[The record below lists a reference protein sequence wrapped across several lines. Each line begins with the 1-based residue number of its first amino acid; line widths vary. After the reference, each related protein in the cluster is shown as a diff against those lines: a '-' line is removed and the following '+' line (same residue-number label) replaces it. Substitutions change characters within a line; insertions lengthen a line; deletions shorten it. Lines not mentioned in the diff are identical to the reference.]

1 MLVASNETEVVRV
14 LFQILMEGDR
24 RKMDAAS
31 NDSRTGG
38 GARDLRFRP
47 ESEFLPFFR
56 KLLPEVVLESREST
70 QIETYRGSVSWEAS
84 GQQKSQVMTVW
95 PATDARPNECRIA
108 TINQFDFS
116 SLVKKDPGG
125 GPSIFMLF
133 QQQNGVVRA
142 YFTTETS
149 LRSEN
154 WHPTIKTFAEV
165 WLATAHKH
173 KSAFL
178 DLEANERFPP

>member
-1 MLVASNETEVVRV
+1 MCYSASFWEVIAARWTRHRTIRLPGEALGICV
-14 LFQILMEGDR
+14 LGR
-24 RKMDAAS
+24 RAS
-31 NDSRTGG
+31 S
-38 GARDLRFRP
+38 
-47 ESEFLPFFR
+47 LPFFR

-108 TINQFDFS
+108 RINQFDFS
-116 SLVKKDPGG
+116 GLVQKDPRG
-125 GPSIFMLF
+125 GPSILMLF
-133 QQQNGVVRA
+133 QQKNGVVQA

-154 WHPTIKTFAEV
+154 WHPTIKNFT
-165 WLATAHKH
+165 
-173 KSAFL
+173 
-178 DLEANERFPP
+178 EAWVGHGS